1 MAWGPVTE
9 TLESLSPFKGLIRQ
23 AEHEGEPR
31 AAIRHDWQTSEIVDL
46 LQSPLFDLLDQARA
60 INRRYHADGQ
70 VQLAS
75 LLSIKT
81 GSCPEDCK
89 YCPQS
94 AHYAKETGLDR
105 ESLLDV
111 DDVLAKARLAK
122 DAGATRFCM
131 GAAWRQVK
139 DGPDF
144 DKVLDMVRGV
154 RALEMEACVTLGMV
168 TKDQADRLA
177 DAGLTAYNHNLDTSP
192 EFYKEIITT
201 RTYEDRLETIAN
213 VRSAGV
219 EVCCGGIIGMGESIE
234 DRARLL
240 QELATLEPHPES
252 VPVNALV
259 PVPGTP
265 LESQARVE
273 PLELV
278 RMVATA
284 RILMPTSFVRLSAG
298 RESLN
303 KEAQIL
309 CFLAGAN
316 SIFYGDK
323 LLTTANND
331 AADDRALIAE
341 AGLRI
346 KPVCDS

>member
-1 MAWGPVTE
+1 MAWSPVTE
-9 TLESLSPFKGLIRQ
+9 TLESFSPFRGLTQQ
-23 AEHEGEPR
+23 AEREGDARPS
-31 AAIRHDWQTSEIVDL
+31 IRHDWQTSEIVDL

-94 AHYAKETGLDR
+94 AHYAKKTGLDR

-252 VPVNALV
+252 VPINALV